1 MLDQWQKV
9 TFFTPKRQGCTETEQ
24 PSLLSVYLDS
34 GYTFSDFLGQ
44 RTRAA
49 EVLTY
54 ADVWAMDG
62 DGRSGRQ
69 EQARGHNAIL
79 RSQGRE
85 QPRMDSTGRH
95 GSRIALVAGHQCKM

>member
-34 GYTFSDFLGQ
+34 GYTFSDFLGR

-54 ADVWAMDG
+54 ADVWATMETAGRAAGTGTGSKLKIEFSGQGAGEDG
-62 DGRSGRQ
+62 QHR
-69 EQARGHNAIL
+69 QAR
-79 RSQGRE
+79 
-85 QPRMDSTGRH
+85 
-95 GSRIALVAGHQCKM
+95 